1 MKVKK
6 LIVIILL
13 LTVLSFCAGFFVPRY
28 FATQKDEPAS
38 QEELPAPDPTGS
50 SQVEE
55 AIDGMSLDAKIA
67 QMLIVQPLGQQLTD
81 DMRTQLASAPYGG
94 YILLADNMSDLAS
107 TRSYIQ
113 SLQQASKTPLIIST
127 DQEGGLVQRLR
138 AVTGKRSTYIPA
150 MYDLGLTGN
159 TELAK
164 EVGRVMAEEMRVLG
178 INVDF
183 APDADVFSNPNN
195 TVIGRRSFSADPAVV
210 SNMSY
215 SLARGLEENGVT
227 ACYKHFPGHGN
238 TSTDSHYSLP
248 VIDLTRE
255 QLDQSDLIPF
265 KNAITNKA
273 RMIMAGHIA
282 MPKITG
288 DNTPATLSKSLL
300 TDLLRNELGFDGL
313 IVTDSLN
320 MGALMRNYSEADI
333 YYRAIEAGADILLM
347 PINPALA
354 IQSIKDHISEER
366 INESV
371 QRIMQFKANYLSNYE
386 YLDEAYFGS
395 AEHADI
401 VKQITAQ

>member
-1 MKVKK
+1 MKIKTIT
-6 LIVIILL
+6 IVILL
-13 LTVLSFCAGFFVPRY
+13 LAAISFGAGLFIPKLLS
-28 FATQKDEPAS
+28 TQKSEPSQQDELPIPEPAN
-38 QEELPAPDPTGS
+38 EDI
-50 SQVEE
+50 VEQ
-55 AIDGMSLDAKIA
+55 AIDEMSLDAKIA
-67 QMLIVQPLGQQLTD
+67 QMLIVQPIGQQLTD
-81 DMRTQLASAPYGG
+81 DMRAQLASAPYGG
-94 YILLADNMSDLAS
+94 YILLADNMSSLAS

-138 AVTGKRSTYIPA
+138 SVTGQRSTYIPA

-159 TELAK
+159 IELAK

-195 TVIGRRSFSADPAVV
+195 TVIGRRSFSADPTIV
-210 SNMSY
+210 SNMSH
-215 SLARGLEENGVT
+215 SLARGLEENGVS

-248 VIDLTRE
+248 VINLTRE

-265 KNAITNKA
+265 KNAITNNA

-288 DNTPATLSKSLL
+288 DNTPATLSKPLL
-300 TDLLRNELGFDGL
+300 TDLLRNELGFKGL
-313 IVTDSLN
+313 IVTDGLN
-320 MGALMRNYSEADI
+320 MGALARNYSEADI
-333 YYRAIEAGADILLM
+333 YYRAVEAGADILLM
-347 PINPALA
+347 PTNPTLA
-354 IQSIKDHISEER
+354 IQSIKEHISEER

-371 QRIMQFKANYLSNYE
+371 QRIMQFKSDYLSNYE
-386 YLDEAYFGS
+386 YLDESYFGS
-395 AEHADI
+395 AEHAEI
-401 VKQITAQ
+401 IKQITTP